1 MVRFKIIRLIQF
13 SKGPPH
19 AWTERVL
26 PVIPKHINLSGNI
39 ALRSLEVPGLYLF
52 HNAEIIEDLLATI
65 TSLVFSEMVLIFSEG
80 VHLPPRL
87 GEVLRGLHGI
97 KDFGV
102 AFCLETL
109 EELRVLHL
117 HRLTLETREAAAGG
131 AFDFLP
137 HPPLVFSRT
146 VTRYDRA
153 HR

>member
-1 MVRFKIIRLIQF
+1 
-13 SKGPPH
+13 
-19 AWTERVL
+19 L
-26 PVIPKHINLSGNI
+26 PIIPKHINLSSYI

-52 HNAEIIEDLLATI
+52 HNAEIIEDLLATTI

-80 VHLPPRL
+80 VHLPPGL
-87 GEVLRGLHGI
+87 GEVLRGLYGI

-117 HRLTLETREAAAGG
+117 HRLTLEIREAAAGG
-131 AFDFLP
+131 AFGFLP

-146 VTRYDRA
+146 VTRYDHA